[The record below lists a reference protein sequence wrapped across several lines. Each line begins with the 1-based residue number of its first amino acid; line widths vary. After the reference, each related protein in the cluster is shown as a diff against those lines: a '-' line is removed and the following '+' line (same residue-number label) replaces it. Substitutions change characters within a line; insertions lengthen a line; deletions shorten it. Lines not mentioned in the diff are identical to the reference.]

1 MTSSRTHGQDT
12 QLSTILEQVA
22 ASGSINLSW
31 QQLFYTIK
39 YLLLNLLLISG
50 SGESGDSFFSGVY
63 ELIVGGMLYKINSV
77 VGIEVNSCLE
87 LLPCVN
93 RSFVVLALN

>member
-1 MTSSRTHGQDT
+1 MMTSASTHGQDT

-39 YLLLNLLLISG
+39 YLLLLISG

-63 ELIVGGMLYKINSV
+63 ELSVGGMLYRNK
-77 VGIEVNSCLE
+77 VNSCLE
-87 LLPCVN
+87 LLPCVK
-93 RSFVVLALN
+93 RSFVVIALN